1 MRVTLVA
8 VGRLRPALREVY
20 DDYATRLSRWVE
32 FRGVEVREAA
42 RAGPPPV
49 QRKRESRAILDAL
62 PEGAFT
68 VLLDMDGQAWSSDA
82 LAEQVARWRETGR
95 PLAFVIGG
103 AEGVDD
109 ALQRAAQVRWS
120 LGPATLPHELA
131 RVLAM
136 EQVYRAFTIL
146 HGLPYHK
153 SSRGPRA

>member
-32 FRGVEVREAA
+32 FEGVEVREAA

-49 QRKRESRAILDAL
+49 QRQRESRAILDAL
-62 PEGAFT
+62 PDGAFT
-68 VLLDMDGQAWSSDA
+68 VLLDIDGEAWSSEA
-82 LAEQVARWRETGR
+82 LAGQLARWRDSGR
-95 PLAFVIGG
+95 PLALVIGG
-103 AEGVDD
+103 AEGVDA
-109 ALQRAAQVRWS
+109 ALKRAAQVRWS

-131 RVLAM
+131 RVVAM

-153 SSRGPRA
+153 SS